1 MPTIVSKNKS
11 LPLNIIG
18 ASGYTSILST
28 TPFYLK
34 SDISSGNIPL
44 YMKQTVNSGI
54 LKAETNWDFSL
65 ASNSKIN
72 HYSNGD
78 IEYVLTD
85 YSSNRYDSYY
95 NSNRGTEAVEY
106 TLSHDW
112 SINAIDATEEVL
124 ALGTKGWTSF
134 EKYTLNKDYNLT
146 AAYFSQVTWI
156 DIPPPT
162 VENVTVYTYSV
173 NYSTTSTCS
182 LVSEGTLVLAYTD
195 TDGNP
200 QTISTYIANGI
211 TSASIGPITSRESQP
226 TVQSFSGSPGTW
238 ASFTPPGCLSISG
251 SSSSVVTI
259 ETPATLPNDAVVVGN
274 RYYRTSSLDPKLSGF
289 LLPNLIEDL
298 KDPDKTWMKFA
309 GNVYLLNFEVPD
321 YSDIYIKIVYTS
333 TSGSKDRYI
342 YGVTSPSTEEKLY
355 KFGGF
360 IKFTDFANGWYDRA
374 ILDNKTSIDTDDK
387 FLWYIIIKDN
397 IADAGQYYSI
407 GLSNYVTWDFQ
418 YQGLSLNYD
427 FANLFN
433 YLYYEKSNNESYYPL
448 DLRII
453 SIKSLE
459 VIKVAGFP
467 NCGKVDVFFPKYGSV
482 ENFVSGDYSIFS
494 PRHGLASGDR
504 VKFTEALGSGTTL
517 NGFKYAL
524 PIDSDSFSI
533 YYDKEL
539 SSPAYIHDTYTSTGV
554 RWSVV
559 DGQTWSYGFTLYS
572 PTDKN
577 GYGTSLSLITANE
590 PPVTGETPLSR
601 AIETTTEK
609 PQNNFTGQ
617 ISWTN
622 YYPFE
627 RFDSAE
633 GTVFGV
639 VNGNKFGSSVSLKKY
654 GSDYI
659 LMVTEEGA
667 NESFQLI
674 SPFETVVEDLPKPYN
689 KRVIPSFFPY
699 GRSHFYKITP
709 SSKSIEYITSYAPSD
724 NPWASYEIVNR
735 QERIIQQIT
744 KFDNKALTSSDLAT
758 YNNTSSNY
766 WNGARLMQWSKD
778 YFYDSDIGF
787 SFPNQNSYP
796 YDYGFV
802 DKLKSADFE
811 IDGNSV
817 YAVMAYN
824 VKNADFL
831 NYSRLKNVD
840 HYFRSLS
847 FDITSP
853 SSKSTTLYTVDT
865 SSYSTSDL
873 SAQKEEYDYFAS
885 KIIVQNNG
893 LYFGWA
899 SDYRTE
905 EYMYYYKR
913 SGNQYELKDV
923 ITSAGARGFG
933 NYLVA
938 DNGFLLTNKYSYA
951 DENGNSTTN
960 PLDSI
965 QVYKYDGKGD
975 QYYYIGSVSPTID
988 LSNSL
993 YSNVNSDRYE
1003 LTTNLSYDGTSGTS
1017 ATYIID
1023 LDSNYDIKDDML
1035 VIRDWYE
1042 YAGFKYDH
1050 SSNKFVNKFHKLAP
1064 KSTNSSILKIS
1075 KGLQTAFFDDSIEY
1089 DLGSYHQSL
1098 QIFDVS
1104 QIDESSLNNYLFT
1117 IDTHYPTYVPL
1128 FLKTIEGY
1136 SSGNLNLKGL
1146 GHDVFSTGVALNL
1159 QAPIPT
1165 GTGVNLFVKQVDIH
1179 STGLNLFHKSTSIES
1194 GNTTLFIRNSIY
1206 ETGIPL
1212 VMNPAKRE
1220 YFPLYLEQTVVT
1232 NFIDS
1237 ELALSLYSTFNV
1249 AQSPRPS
1256 AYSEY
1261 DPFVTPVVPENYL
1274 VVPFY
1279 LQTTSYNDY
1288 AESLPLAIYAP
1299 GTGISSGLSLY
1310 QNAGGTS
1317 GSVFNNSTLYMSA
1330 SGYKGYDNSGILNL
1344 WMQRPITDSLPLIVY
1359 NTTETGNIPLF
1370 CSGANFVGTE
1380 VTLNISGYHR
1390 PSGTI
1395 TLYSRGDL

>member
-54 LKAETNWDFSL
+54 LQAETNWDFSL

-72 HYSNGD
+72 HFSNGD

-134 EKYTLNKDYNLT
+134 EKYTLDISDYSI
-146 AAYFSQVTWI
+146 YSVYISEVFYY

-162 VENVTVYTYSV
+162 TETVTVYNFTIHWDSKTSCGITTPGNIVVGYINNGQYLTDVTYV
-173 NYSTTSTCS
+173 VDNDTDDIGPLQATAWPPTITWTGNIGDEPCIEPPIYTTST
-182 LVSEGTLVLAYTD
+182 E
-195 TDGNP
+195 
-200 QTISTYIANGI
+200 TI
-211 TSASIGPITSRESQP
+211 
-226 TVQSFSGSPGTW
+226 V
-238 ASFTPPGCLSISG
+238 
-251 SSSSVVTI
+251 
-259 ETPATLPNDAVVVGN
+259 TPANLPNDAIIIDSN
-274 RYYRTSSLDPKLSGF
+274 RYIRTSDINPKISKYIIPLAS
-289 LLPNLIEDL
+289 DL
-298 KDPDKTWMKFA
+298 FKDRESNWM
-309 GNVYLLNFEVPD
+309 NINSSNFEVPD
-321 YSDIYIKIVYTS
+321 YSDIHIRIVYDSSPINSNQT
-333 TSGSKDRYI
+333 KLLQP
-342 YGVTSPSTEEKLY
+342 VTTTGNEEKIY

-360 IKFTDFANGWYDRA
+360 LKIQDFYNGLYDNA
-374 ILDNKTSIDTDDK
+374 TLSSKLNIDSEYEY
-387 FLWYIIIKDN
+387 LWYIIIKD
-397 IADAGQYYSI
+397 DGTYCFI
-407 GLSNYVTWDFQ
+407 GLSSYTTWEYSFDINFPVSQ
-418 YQGLSLNYD
+418 NNLITEDHLIVGWKKPSFRLSE
-427 FANLFN
+427 A
-433 YLYYEKSNNESYYPL
+433 
-448 DLRII
+448 
-453 SIKSLE
+453 
-459 VIKVAGFP
+459 IKVAGFP
-467 NCGKVDVFFPKYGSV
+467 NCGKVDIFFPKYGNV
-482 ENFVSGDYSIFS
+482 ENFVSGEYTITS
-494 PRHGLASGDR
+494 PNHGLASGDR

-517 NGFKYAL
+517 NGLKYAL
-524 PIDSDSFSI
+524 PINNDNFNI
-533 YYDKEL
+533 YYDREL
-539 SSPAYIHDTYTSTGV
+539 SYPAYINDTYSSTGV

-590 PPVTGETPLSR
+590 PPVTGETPLQR

-609 PQNNFTGQ
+609 PQYDFTGQ
-617 ISWTN
+617 RSWTN

-627 RFDSAE
+627 RFDSTE
-633 GTVFGV
+633 GTIFGV

-654 GSDYI
+654 GTDYI

-667 NESFQLI
+667 NESFQII
-674 SPFETVVEDLPKPYN
+674 SSFETVNDGLPKPHN

-699 GRSHFYKITP
+699 GRVHFYKITP
-709 SSKSIEYITSYAPSD
+709 STKSIEYITSYSSSD

-735 QERIIQQIT
+735 QERILGQES
-744 KFDNKALTSSDLAT
+744 KFSNKQLTSSDLAT

-766 WNGARLMQWSKD
+766 WNGAKLMQWSRD

-802 DKLKSADFE
+802 DRLKSADFE
-811 IDGNSV
+811 INGDTI
-817 YAVMAYN
+817 YAVTVSN

-840 HYFRSLS
+840 QYFRTIS
-847 FDITSP
+847 FDITLP
-853 SSKSTTLYTVDT
+853 SSKSTTLYTINT

-873 SAQKEEYDYFAS
+873 SAQKEEYDYFAN
-885 KIIVQNNG
+885 KVIVKNSG

-905 EYMYYYKR
+905 EYVYYYKR
-913 SGNQYELKDV
+913 TGSQYELKDL
-923 ITSAGARGFG
+923 IISSGTKGFG
-933 NYLVA
+933 DYLAV
-938 DNGFLLTNKYSYA
+938 DNGFLLTNKYSYT
-951 DENGNSTTN
+951 DENGNPTTN

-975 QYYYIGSVSPTID
+975 QYYYAGSLTPTID
-988 LSNSL
+988 LSNPL
-993 YSNVNSDRYE
+993 YADINSSRYE
-1003 LTTNLSYDGTSGTS
+1003 LTTNLSYDGTSENS
-1017 ATYIID
+1017 ATYIIN
-1023 LDSNYDIKDDML
+1023 LDNNYDIKDDML

-1042 YAGFKYDH
+1042 YAGFKYDYTA
-1050 SSNKFVNKFHKLAP
+1050 NKFINKFHKLSP
-1064 KSTNSSILKIS
+1064 RSTENSILKIS
-1075 KGLQTAFFDDSIEY
+1075 KGLQTTFFDDRVEY
-1089 DLGSYHQSL
+1089 DLGSYHKSL

-1104 QIDESSLNNYLFT
+1104 QIDENSLNNYLFT
-1117 IDTHYPTYVPL
+1117 IDTHYPQYVPL

-1165 GTGVNLFVKQVDIH
+1165 GTGVNLFVKQIDIQ

-1194 GNTTLFIRNSIY
+1194 GNATLFIRNGIY
-1206 ETGIPL
+1206 ETGVPL

-1232 NFIDS
+1232 TFIDS

-1249 AQSPRPS
+1249 VQSPRPS

-1261 DPFVTPVVPENYL
+1261 DPLVTPVVPENYL

-1279 LQTTSYNDY
+1279 IQTIPYSDH
-1288 AESLPLAIYAP
+1288 ADSIPLGIFAP
-1299 GTGISSGLSLY
+1299 GTGISSDISLY
-1310 QNAGGTS
+1310 QNAGGVS
-1317 GSVFNNSTLYMSA
+1317 GSVFNNSTLYMNA
-1330 SGYKGYDNSGILNL
+1330 SGYQGYGNSGILNL

-1359 NTTETGNIPLF
+1359 NTMETGNIPLF

>member
-34 SDISSGNIPL
+34 SDISSGNMPL

-54 LKAETNWDFSL
+54 LQAETNWDFSL

-72 HYSNGD
+72 HFSNGD

-134 EKYTLNKDYNLT
+134 EKYTLNKDYNLA
-146 AAYFSQVTWI
+146 AAYFSQIGWYN
-156 DIPPPT
+156 IPPPT
-162 VENVTVYTYSV
+162 VENITMYTYTV
-173 NYSTTSTCS
+173 NYSTASVCS
-182 LVSEGTLVLAYTD
+182 LISEGTLVLAYTD
-195 TDGNP
+195 LDGNP
-200 QTISTYIANGI
+200 QTISTYIANSVA
-211 TSASIGPITSRESQP
+211 SASIGPITSRESQP

-238 ASFTPPGCLSISG
+238 ASFTPPGCLNISG
-251 SSSSVVTI
+251 SSSSVVTV
-259 ETPATLPNDAVVVGN
+259 ETPATLPNDAIIVGN
-274 RYYRTSSLDPKLSGF
+274 RYYRTSEVDPKLSGF
-289 LLPNLIEDL
+289 LLPDLINDL
-298 KDPDKTWMKFA
+298 EDPDKTWMQF
-309 GNVYLLNFEVPD
+309 GNAEFEVPD
-321 YSDIYIKIVYTS
+321 YSDIHIKIVYTS
-333 TSGSKDRYI
+333 TAGSKDRYI
-342 YGVTSPSTEEKLY
+342 YEVTSPSTEEKTY
-355 KFGGF
+355 TFGGF
-360 IKFTDFANGWYDRA
+360 IKFTDFTNGWYDRA
-374 ILDNKTSIDTDDK
+374 ILNDKTSIDSDDK
-387 FLWYIIIKDN
+387 FLWYVIVKDGLD
-397 IADAGQYYSI
+397 DAGQYYSI

-418 YQGLSLNYD
+418 YQGSLDYD

-433 YLYYEKSNNESYYPL
+433 YLYYEKASGESYYPF

-459 VIKVAGFP
+459 IIKVAGFP
-467 NCGKVDVFFPKYGSV
+467 NCGKVDIFFPKYGNV
-482 ENFVSGDYSIFS
+482 ENFVSGEYTITS
-494 PRHGLASGDR
+494 PNHGLASGDR

-517 NGFKYAL
+517 NGLKYAL
-524 PIDSDSFSI
+524 PINNDNFNI
-533 YYDKEL
+533 YYDREL
-539 SSPAYIHDTYTSTGV
+539 SYPAYINDTYSSTGV

-590 PPVTGETPLSR
+590 PPVTGETPLQR

-609 PQNNFTGQ
+609 PQYDFTGQ
-617 ISWTN
+617 RSWTN

-627 RFDSAE
+627 RFDSTE
-633 GTVFGV
+633 GTIFGV

-654 GSDYI
+654 GTDYI

-667 NESFQLI
+667 NESFQII
-674 SPFETVVEDLPKPYN
+674 SPFETVNDGLPKPHN

-699 GRSHFYKITP
+699 GRVHFYKITP
-709 SSKSIEYITSYAPSD
+709 STKSIEYITSYSPSD

-735 QERIIQQIT
+735 QERILGQES
-744 KFDNKALTSSDLAT
+744 KFSNKQLTSSDLAT

-766 WNGARLMQWSKD
+766 WNGARLMQWSRD

-802 DKLKSADFE
+802 DRLKSADFE
-811 IDGNSV
+811 INGDTIYTATVS
-817 YAVMAYN
+817 N

-840 HYFRSLS
+840 QYFRTIS
-847 FDITSP
+847 FDITLP
-853 SSKSTTLYTVDT
+853 SSKSTTLYTINT

-873 SAQKEEYDYFAS
+873 SAQKEEYDYFAN
-885 KIIVQNNG
+885 KVIVKNSG

-905 EYMYYYKR
+905 EYVYYYKR
-913 SGNQYELKDV
+913 TGSQYELKDL
-923 ITSAGARGFG
+923 IISSGTKGFG
-933 NYLVA
+933 DYLAV
-938 DNGFLLTNKYSYA
+938 DNGFLLTNKYSYT
-951 DENGNSTTN
+951 DENGNPTTN

-975 QYYYIGSVSPTID
+975 QYYYAGSLTPTID
-988 LSNSL
+988 LSNPL
-993 YSNVNSDRYE
+993 YADINSSRYE
-1003 LTTNLSYDGTSGTS
+1003 LTTNLSYDGTSENS
-1017 ATYIID
+1017 ATYIIN
-1023 LDSNYDIKDDML
+1023 LDNNYDIKDDML

-1042 YAGFKYDH
+1042 YAGFKYDYTA
-1050 SSNKFVNKFHKLAP
+1050 NKFINKFHKLSP
-1064 KSTNSSILKIS
+1064 RSTENSILKIS
-1075 KGLQTAFFDDSIEY
+1075 KGLQTTFFDDRVEY

-1104 QIDESSLNNYLFT
+1104 QIDENSLNNYLFT
-1117 IDTHYPTYVPL
+1117 IDTHYPQYVPL

-1165 GTGVNLFVKQVDIH
+1165 GTGVNLFVKQIDIQ

-1194 GNTTLFIRNSIY
+1194 GNSTLFIRNSIY
-1206 ETGIPL
+1206 ETGVPL

-1232 NFIDS
+1232 TFIDS

-1261 DPFVTPVVPENYL
+1261 DPLVTPVVPENYL
-1274 VVPFY
+1274 VVPLY
-1279 LQTTSYNDY
+1279 IQAIPYSDY
-1288 AESLPLAIYAP
+1288 ADSMPLGIFAP
-1299 GTGISSGLSLY
+1299 GTGISSDISLY
-1310 QNAGGTS
+1310 QNAGGVS
-1317 GSVFNNSTLYMSA
+1317 GSVFNNSTLYMNA
-1330 SGYKGYDNSGILNL
+1330 SGYQGYGNSGILNL

-1359 NTTETGNIPLF
+1359 NTMETGNIPLF